1 MRNRYVS
8 VVIIG
13 QKNVMNDKYNRLI
26 SDKRDS
32 LESGFL
38 LQYSKNAKRRGVKE

>member
-1 MRNRYVS
+1 MRNRYVF

-26 SDKRDS
+26 SDMRVS

-38 LQYSKNAKRRGVKE
+38 LRYFKNAEE